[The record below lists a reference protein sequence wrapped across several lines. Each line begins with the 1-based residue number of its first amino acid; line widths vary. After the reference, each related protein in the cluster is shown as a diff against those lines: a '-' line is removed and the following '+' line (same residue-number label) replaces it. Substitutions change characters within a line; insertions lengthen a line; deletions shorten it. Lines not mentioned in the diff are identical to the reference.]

1 MILFKKSTDLRKYLD
16 SQTKKQDTVGFVPT
30 MGALHEGHLSL
41 IKMSKKENQITVC
54 SIFINPAQFND
65 PVDFKNYPET
75 IEKDIALLNSVL
87 CDILFLPV
95 VDEVYPDG
103 LNITKHYDLGT
114 LETILEGKYRPGHF
128 QGVCKVVHR
137 LLEIVKPT
145 RLYIGQKDYQQ
156 CKVITRLLELIKN
169 EIELEIIICPTL
181 REKDGLAMSSRNL
194 RLNSEERKMA
204 KTIYDTLSSIRNDII
219 PGKLEALK
227 EKSYLVL
234 QEAGFKIDYLEIAD
248 ANTLE
253 TIDSWDGFQ
262 KIVTLIAASIGNVR
276 LIDNMMT
283 N

>member
-75 IEKDIALLNSVL
+75 IEKDIALLDSVL
-87 CDILFLPV
+87 CNILFLPDV
-95 VDEVYPDG
+95 EEVYPDG

-204 KTIYDTLSSIRNDII
+204 KMIYDTLSSIRNDIV

-227 EKSYLVL
+227 EKSYRVL
-234 QEAGFKIDYLEIAD
+234 HEAGFKIDYLEIAD

-253 TIDSWDGFQ
+253 TIDSWDGFH

-276 LIDNMMT
+276 LIDNMMI

>member
-16 SQTKKQDTVGFVPT
+16 SQTKKQDTIGFVPT
-30 MGALHEGHLSL
+30 MGALHDGHLSL

-54 SIFINPAQFND
+54 SIFINPTQFND
-65 PVDFKNYPET
+65 PDDFKNYPET
-75 IEKDIALLNSVL
+75 IENDIALLNSVP
-87 CDILFLPV
+87 CDILFLPD

-103 LNITKHYDLGT
+103 LNITKHYDLGN
-114 LETILEGKYRPGHF
+114 LEAILEGKYRPGHF

-169 EIELEIIICPTL
+169 EIALELIICPTL
-181 REKDGLAMSSRNL
+181 READGLAMSSRNL
-194 RLNSEERKMA
+194 RLNGEERKMA
-204 KTIYDTLSSIRNDII
+204 KRIFDTLISIRNDIA
-219 PGKLEALK
+219 PGKVEVLK
-227 EKSYLVL
+227 EKAYQVL

-253 TIDSWDGFQ
+253 TIDSWDGIQ

-276 LIDNMMT
+276 LIDNMMI

>member
-75 IEKDIALLNSVL
+75 IEKDIALLDSVL
-87 CDILFLPV
+87 CDILFLPDV
-95 VDEVYPDG
+95 EEVYPDG

-204 KTIYDTLSSIRNDII
+204 KMI
-219 PGKLEALK
+219 
-227 EKSYLVL
+227 
-234 QEAGFKIDYLEIAD
+234 
-248 ANTLE
+248 
-253 TIDSWDGFQ
+253 
-262 KIVTLIAASIGNVR
+262 
-276 LIDNMMT
+276 
-283 N
+283 